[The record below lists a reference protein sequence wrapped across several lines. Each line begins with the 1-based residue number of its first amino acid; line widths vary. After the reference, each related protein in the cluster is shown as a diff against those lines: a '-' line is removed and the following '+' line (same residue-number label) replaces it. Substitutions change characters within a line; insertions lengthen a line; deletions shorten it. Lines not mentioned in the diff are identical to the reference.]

1 MKQVINGQISYGCV
15 PIQTR
20 EKDVRKMMIASLLSN
35 GTSAINLVGQVEILI
50 LLLVITLIVALLS
63 RLMRIPYTLL
73 LVIIGFIIGIVGLLS
88 FLPHEH
94 LDPNV
99 VLYIFIPALLFEGA
113 WNADLDRLEA
123 EWLPIILLAIPGMVL
138 SILVVAFAL
147 HVGIGLEWLLA
158 LLVGAIVAPTD
169 PIAVIAL
176 FQQLGVPDRLRILVE
191 GESIFNDGTGGAA
204 YELVLA
210 VLLPILGLAEV
221 SGEPSFQNT
230 PALGIMAE
238 VLWLIFG
245 GFLLGLGVG
254 WLVSHL
260 LRRIDDRLV
269 VITITIAV
277 AYGMYLLGTALS
289 TSGLLAVVG
298 AGLVMG
304 SYGRKH
310 AMSPRTIEAAD
321 DVWEFI
327 NYLANSLL
335 FLLLGFELALTN
347 LVQSFPGIFFGV
359 LGALIGRV
367 LMIYVFIPLQ
377 DVLARWWAH
386 RTLKRNPRLTRPRP
400 IPPAW
405 RPVMVL
411 SGLRGALSLA
421 LVLSLPDT
429 LAQRNLLTDIVYGVI
444 LVTLLGQGLTL
455 RVLLPRWKD
464 RLVRA
469 EVEEPLPTQV

>member
-1 MKQVINGQISYGCV
+1 
-15 PIQTR
+15 
-20 EKDVRKMMIASLLSN
+20 MIIVSLLSN
-35 GTSAINLVGQVEILI
+35 GTNVINLVGQVEILI
-50 LLLVITLIVALLS
+50 LLLIVTLIVALLS

-73 LVIIGFIIGIVGLLS
+73 LVIIGFLVGIVGLLS

-123 EWLPIILLAIPGMVL
+123 EWLPIILLVIPGVVL
-138 SILVVAFAL
+138 SILVVAVAL

-158 LLVGAIVAPTD
+158 LLVGTIVAPTD
-169 PIAVIAL
+169 PVAVIAL

-210 VLLPILGLAEV
+210 VLLPTLGLAEV
-221 SGEPSFQNT
+221 AGEPSFQNA

-277 AYGMYLLGTALS
+277 AYGMYVLGTALS

-359 LGALIGRV
+359 LGVLIGRV

-377 DVLARWWAH
+377 DVLARRWSR
-386 RTLKRNPRLTRPRP
+386 RTLTRSPRLARPRP
-400 IPPAW
+400 IPSAW

-421 LVLSLPDT
+421 LVLSLPET

>member
-1 MKQVINGQISYGCV
+1 
-15 PIQTR
+15 
-20 EKDVRKMMIASLLSN
+20 MMIVSLVSN
-35 GTSAINLVGQVEILI
+35 GTSVINLVGQVEILI
-50 LLLVITLIVALLS
+50 LLLIVTLIVALLS

-73 LVIIGFIIGIVGLLS
+73 LVIIGFLVGIVGLLS

-123 EWLPIILLAIPGMVL
+123 EWLPIILLVIPGVVL
-138 SILVVAFAL
+138 SILVVAVAL

-158 LLVGAIVAPTD
+158 LLVGTIVAPTD
-169 PIAVIAL
+169 PVAVIAL
-176 FQQLGVPDRLRILVE
+176 FQQLGVPDRLRVLVE

-210 VLLPILGLAEV
+210 VLLPTLGLAEV
-221 SGEPSFQNT
+221 AGEPSFQNA

-359 LGALIGRV
+359 LGVLIGRV

-386 RTLKRNPRLTRPRP
+386 RTLKRSPRLTRPRP

-421 LVLSLPDT
+421 LVLSLPET

>member
-1 MKQVINGQISYGCV
+1 
-15 PIQTR
+15 
-20 EKDVRKMMIASLLSN
+20 MIIAGVLSGGTGTAS
-35 GTSAINLVGQVEILI
+35 LVGQVELLI
-50 LLLVITLIVALLS
+50 LLLIVTLIVALLS
-63 RLMRIPYTLL
+63 RLMRVPYTLL
-73 LVIIGFIIGIVGLLS
+73 LVIVGFLVGIGIGLFP

-94 LDPNV
+94 LDPNI

-113 WNADLDRLEA
+113 WKAELARLEA
-123 EWLPIILLAIPGMVL
+123 EWLPIILLVIPGVVL
-138 SILVVAFAL
+138 SILAVAVAL
-147 HVGIGLEWLLA
+147 HLGIGMEWLLA

-169 PIAVIAL
+169 PVAVIAL
-176 FQQLGVPDRLRILVE
+176 FEQLGVPDRLRILVE

-210 VLLPILGLAEV
+210 VLLPLLGLAEV
-221 SGEPSFQNT
+221 SGNPSFQNA
-230 PALGIMAE
+230 PALGIIAE

-245 GFLLGLGVG
+245 GFLLGIGIG
-254 WLVSHL
+254 WLVSYL

-277 AYGMYLLGTALS
+277 AYGMYLLGSALS

-327 NYLANSLL
+327 DYLANSLL

-359 LGALIGRV
+359 LGALIGRM
-367 LMIYVFIPLQ
+367 LMIYIFIPLQ
-377 DVLARWWAH
+377 DVIAHWWA
-386 RTLKRNPRLTRPRP
+386 RRASSRSPRLSRPRP
-400 IPPAW
+400 IPSAW

-421 LVLSLPDT
+421 LVLSLPET
-429 LAQRNLLTDIVYGVI
+429 LTQRNLLTDIVYGVI

-455 RVLLPRWKD
+455 RVLLPHWKD
-464 RLVRA
+464 KLVRA
-469 EVEEPLPTQV
+469 EVEVSST

>member
-1 MKQVINGQISYGCV
+1 
-15 PIQTR
+15 
-20 EKDVRKMMIASLLSN
+20 MMIVSLVSN
-35 GTSAINLVGQVEILI
+35 GTNVINLVGQVEILI
-50 LLLVITLIVALLS
+50 LLLIVTLIVALLS

-73 LVIIGFIIGIVGLLS
+73 LVIIGFLIGIVGLLS

-123 EWLPIILLAIPGMVL
+123 EWLPIILLVIPGVVL
-138 SILVVAFAL
+138 SILVVAVAL

-158 LLVGAIVAPTD
+158 LLVGTIVAPTD
-169 PIAVIAL
+169 PVAVIAL
-176 FQQLGVPDRLRILVE
+176 FQQLGVPDRLRVLVE

-210 VLLPILGLAEV
+210 VLLPTLGLAEV
-221 SGEPSFQNT
+221 SGEPSFQNA
-230 PALGIMAE
+230 PALGIIAE

-277 AYGMYLLGTALS
+277 AYGMYVLGTAVS

-359 LGALIGRV
+359 LGVLIGRV

-386 RTLKRNPRLTRPRP
+386 RTLTRSPRLARPRP

-421 LVLSLPDT
+421 LVLSLPET